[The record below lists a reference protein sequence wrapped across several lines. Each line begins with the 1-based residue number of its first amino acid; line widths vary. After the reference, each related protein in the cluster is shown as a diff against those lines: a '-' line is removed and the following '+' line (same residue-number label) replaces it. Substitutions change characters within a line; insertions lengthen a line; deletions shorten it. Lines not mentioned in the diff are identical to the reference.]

1 MKLLPIAA
9 LVGATVMS
17 TIALT
22 DAIWAANLPG
32 TPSPWSEEG
41 GSDFMLRGVGLGHA
55 IPYFLLAAVLV
66 QAGSIIDAGRRFV
79 SVVRW
84 ILIVGFALF
93 GVLFGWGAVVDPH
106 AAYGEVLSLLSTSAF
121 IVTLLVPVLL
131 GFALIRRREL
141 RMPALFLIAPVL
153 LFPLTLL
160 LAAVSTWG
168 HPGYLETTVNFGVAL
183 LGIAVA
189 WRTPE
194 DAVADGAGSAEAA
207 VPAGAASAGPGRQT
221 DPVDAR

>member
-32 TPSPWSEEG
+32 TPSPWSLEAG
-41 GSDFMLRGVGLGHA
+41 NDFMLRGVSFGHA
-55 IPYFLLAAVLV
+55 IPYLLLAAVLLK
-66 QAGSIIDAGRRFV
+66 AGPIIDAGRRFV
-79 SVVRW
+79 AVVRW

-93 GVLFGWGAVVDPH
+93 GILFGWDAVGDPR
-106 AAYGEVLSLLSTSAF
+106 AEYSEPLSLISTGAF
-121 IVTLLVPVLL
+121 IVTLLVPIVL

-141 RMPALFLIAPVL
+141 RLPVLFLIAPVL

-160 LAAVSTWG
+160 LAAISTWG
-168 HPGYLETTVNFGVAL
+168 HPAYLETAVNFGVAL

-189 WRTPE
+189 W
-194 DAVADGAGSAEAA
+194 
-207 VPAGAASAGPGRQT
+207 PAGETIATGDLRQQSDT
-221 DPVDAR
+221 VVAQ

>member
-32 TPSPWSEEG
+32 TPSPWSLEAG
-41 GSDFMLRGVGLGHA
+41 NDFMLRGVGFGHA
-55 IPYFLLAAVLV
+55 IPYLLLAAVLLK
-66 QAGSIIDAGRRFV
+66 AGPIVDAGRRFV
-79 SVVRW
+79 AVVRW

-93 GVLFGWGAVVDPH
+93 GILFGWDAVGDPR
-106 AAYGEVLSLLSTSAF
+106 AEYSELLSLISTGAF
-121 IVTLLVPVLL
+121 IVTLLVPIVL

-141 RMPALFLIAPVL
+141 RLPVLFLIAPVL

-160 LAAVSTWG
+160 LAAISTWG
-168 HPGYLETTVNFGVAL
+168 HPAYLETAVNFGVAL

-189 WRTPE
+189 WSPGE
-194 DAVADGAGSAEAA
+194 PVATGDL
-207 VPAGAASAGPGRQT
+207 RQQSDT
-221 DPVDAR
+221 VVTQ